1 MESEE
6 EEEEE
11 TYTDHMTN
19 QDVINDQTDMFDQAY
34 EDVDVVDQD
43 HNSLEEVT
51 TDTASTHND
60 DLVSENIE
68 ENFSFDAV
76 SSEEILVPKSS
87 SSDLNIDEEYQI
99 FHENDTPLI
108 SKGESDKAIIN
119 DVFISKSLGT
129 DKESSN
135 ILDLSEAAQMDTR
148 EMFCSEPALES
159 LQSDSDLLQD
169 ILLEILQKIYQK

>member
-1 MESEE
+1 MES

-76 SSEEILVPKSS
+76 SSEEISVPKSS
-87 SSDLNIDEEYQI
+87 PSDLNINEEYHI
-99 FHENDTPLI
+99 FHENDTLL
-108 SKGESDKAIIN
+108 SKAESD
-119 DVFISKSLGT
+119 
-129 DKESSN
+129 
-135 ILDLSEAAQMDTR
+135 
-148 EMFCSEPALES
+148 
-159 LQSDSDLLQD
+159 
-169 ILLEILQKIYQK
+169 